1 MIIHLDYETRSKA
14 DLKEV
19 GAHRYA
25 IDPSTEILMAGVSE
39 NPPDAPVHLMTKY
52 DYSPEVKDLISRA
65 DIIYAH
71 NAPFEQAISWAQ
83 AQKFFGF
90 EIPIEKWRCT
100 GAMAR
105 KASLPWSL
113 EKLALQLKLTE
124 QKNTEGRRLI
134 RLFCLPNKE
143 GNFNDPKEFPED
155 WELFKEYCRQDV
167 RTEKAV
173 HHKLK
178 AFELRDESL
187 ETFLFDLRLNQTG
200 IPVNVP
206 ALKTASKIIKE
217 EQERLTGEFL
227 SHMGFNPTQRELF
240 RRTVG
245 LTDMTSETVEKAIGL
260 GHPQKEILKI
270 YQKLSYAAIKKVDT
284 ILDCVCPDGRVR
296 GTLLYY
302 GAGTGRWSGRLV
314 QPQNFKK
321 TPRELRGVTGEVF
334 QALEKGISAED
345 LSLLYG
351 EPLELIAAVIRQ
363 FITVSLDADYS
374 AIEARIICW
383 LADQKDVLEKWRK
396 GEDLYKW
403 MAGHV
408 YGITPDKVDSDQ
420 REVGKR
426 IILGAGYG
434 MGAPKFQSSCL
445 EQYGL
450 DLSISLCEKAIQMFR
465 SLCNEITNYWY
476 YLDHNARMAIGQLGT
491 TFGPFTFRSI
501 GGIPFLIFKLRSG
514 RNLVYPYAALE
525 TDAKEGRTNLTYWG
539 QIAGQVSYG
548 RVKLYGGKLAE
559 NETQATAADIMA
571 HGAIIAEKAGYEIVT
586 LIHDQ
591 ALAIKRD
598 GQSAL
603 QFGNCLA
610 TLPKWATGLPLKVE
624 AKECKYYSK

>member
-1 MIIHLDYETRSKA
+1 MDYETRSKA

-39 NPPDAPVHLMTKY
+39 DSPDAPVHLMTKY
-52 DYSPEVKDLISRA
+52 DYNPEVKDLISRA

-71 NAPFEQAISWAQ
+71 NAPFEQAVSWAK
-83 AQKFFGF
+83 AKDFFGF

-105 KASLPWSL
+105 KAGLPWSL
-113 EKLALQLKLTE
+113 EKLANTLKLAE

-134 RLFCLPNKE
+134 RLFSLPNKD
-143 GNFNDPKEFPED
+143 GNFNDPKDYSED
-155 WELFKEYCRQDV
+155 WVLFKEYCKQDV
-167 RTEKAV
+167 VVEKLV
-173 HHKLK
+173 HSKLK
-178 AFELRDESL
+178 DFELKKDTL
-187 ETFLFDLRLNQTG
+187 ETFLYDLRLNQLG
-200 IPVNVP
+200 IPVNVS
-206 ALKTASKIIKE
+206 ALKTASKIIKD
-217 EQERLTGEFL
+217 EQERLTKEFIAL
-227 SHMGFNPTQRELF
+227 TGVNPTQREVI
-240 RRTVG
+240 RRLVG
-245 LTDMTSETVEKAIGL
+245 LPDMLSNTVEEAINTN
-260 GHPQKEILKI
+260 HPSKKILII

-284 ILDCVCPDGRVR
+284 ILDCVCPDGRIR

-321 TPRELRGVTGEVF
+321 TPRELRGISGEVF
-334 QALEKGISAED
+334 QKLEEGISADE

-351 EPLELIAAVIRQ
+351 EPLELIAGVIRQ

-383 LADQKDVLEKWRK
+383 LANQKDVLEKWRK

-403 MAGHV
+403 MAGHI
-408 YGITPDKVDSDQ
+408 YGISPDKVDSDQ

-450 DLSISLCEKAIQMFR
+450 ALPIDLCEKAIEMFR
-465 SLCNEITNYWY
+465 SLCNEITQYWY
-476 YLDHNARMAIGQLGT
+476 SLDHNARLAIGNPNT
-491 TFGPFTFRSI
+491 TYGPFVFRNVS
-501 GGIPFLIFKLRSG
+501 GIPYLLFRLRSG
-514 RNLVYPYAALE
+514 RSLAYPYAALE
-525 TDAKEGRTNLTYWG
+525 ANTTNGRTNLTYWG

-571 HGAIIAEKAGYEIVT
+571 HGAITAEKAGFEIVT

-591 ALAIKRD
+591 ALAVKKE
-598 GQSAL
+598 GQTPKE
-603 QFGNCLA
+603 FGDCLA
-610 TLPKWATGLPLKVE
+610 TLPPWAEGLPLKVE

>member
-1 MIIHLDYETRSKA
+1 MIIHLDYETRSLA

-39 NPPDAPVHLMTKY
+39 NPPDAPVHLITKY
-52 DYSPEVKDLISRA
+52 DSNTRVKELILNSE
-65 DIIYAH
+65 IIYAH
-71 NAPFEQAISWAQ
+71 NASFEQAVSWAQ

-100 GAMAR
+100 AAMAR
-105 KASLPWSL
+105 KAGLPWGL
-113 EKLALQLKLTE
+113 EKLAVQLNLAE

-134 RLFCLPNKE
+134 RLFSMPDKNGE
-143 GNFNDPKEFPED
+143 FNDPMDNLED
-155 WELFKEYCRQDV
+155 WELFKEYCKQDV

-173 HHKLK
+173 HKKLS
-178 AFELRDESL
+178 AFDLTKESL
-187 ETFLFDLRLNQTG
+187 DTFQFDLRLNQTG
-200 IPVNVP
+200 IPVNIK
-206 ALKTASKIIKE
+206 ALKTASNIIKC
-217 EQERLTGEFL
+217 EQQQLTKQFITLTGV
-227 SHMGFNPTQRELF
+227 NPTQREVVRNLVDLPNMQSD
-240 RRTVG
+240 TI
-245 LTDMTSETVEKAIGL
+245 EEAIKL
-260 GHPQKEILKI
+260 DHPKKQILKI
-270 YQKLSYAAIKKVDT
+270 YQNLSYAAIKKVDT

-321 TPRELRGVTGEVF
+321 TPRELRRVTGEVF
-334 QALEKGISAED
+334 QKLEEGISAED

-363 FITVSLDADYS
+363 FISVSLDADYS

-383 LADQKDVLEKWRK
+383 LANQKNVLEKWAK

-408 YGITPDKVDSDQ
+408 YGIPTDKVDSDQ

-434 MGAPKFQSSCL
+434 MGATKFQSSCL

-450 DLSISLCEKAIQMFR
+450 NLPLSLCEKAIDMFR

-476 YLDHNARMAIGQLGT
+476 FLDHSARMAIGQFGT
-491 TFGPFTFRSI
+491 RHGPFECNYI
-501 GGIPFLIFKLRSG
+501 GSIPFLFYRLRSG
-514 RNLVYPYAALE
+514 RNLAYPYPKLE
-525 TDAKEGRTNLTYWG
+525 AQEGRGEMSITYWG
-539 QIAGQVSYG
+539 QLPGTVLYG

-571 HGAIIAEKAGYEIVT
+571 HGAITAEKAGYEIVT

-591 ALAIKRD
+591 ALAVKKE
-598 GQSAL
+598 GQTATE
-603 QFGNCLA
+603 FGNCLA
-610 TLPKWATGLPLKVE
+610 TLPQWAKGLPLKVE